1 MLSSSFAIMWYYNNK
16 IKTSSVHL
24 TGSYLLVRVALIFKF
39 KYFWSKTVSISD
51 SGFTRRRRRDILQV
65 KLIKWRR
72 MAETTFYC
80 TEYVNP
86 ELKMFQIEYLNQV
99 RRFRFTF
106 KSFELRLTD
115 PPSRKLI
122 SFHLLTELG

>member
-1 MLSSSFAIMWYYNNK
+1 
-16 IKTSSVHL
+16 
-24 TGSYLLVRVALIFKF
+24 
-39 KYFWSKTVSISD
+39 
-51 SGFTRRRRRDILQV
+51 
-65 KLIKWRR
+65 

-122 SFHLLTELG
+122 SFHLLTEFG